1 MPQPSRVRGPLAS
14 PAGKRAAAWPMSPGP
29 TFDRVYRELKERLM
43 TAGFAPGE
51 HLEPVALGET
61 LSASATPVR
70 DALQR
75 LAGERLVDAPLHEG
89 FRAPAPTEPELRD
102 LFDWSAKLLE
112 LALRRPSGGS
122 LDHTSLS
129 KGRHAP
135 GPDTASEL
143 FLSMVRKTGSEE
155 HGTALAGVLDRLAAV
170 RTVEHLLFED
180 TAEELAELQLLL
192 ASGHTAELR
201 RGIAAYH
208 RRRQRAAPDLLA
220 ALRRET
226 ARVR

>member
-1 MPQPSRVRGPLAS
+1 MPTPRSSPARGPLPS
-14 PAGKRAAAWPMSPGP
+14 PARVWSMSPGP

-43 TAGFAPGE
+43 AAEFAPGE

-61 LSASATPVR
+61 LNTSATPVR

-102 LFDWSAKLLE
+102 LFEWTAKLVE
-112 LALRRPSGGS
+112 LALRQGSPGPSHRDTGSRPEF
-122 LDHTSLS
+122 
-129 KGRHAP
+129 AP
-135 GPDTASEL
+135 GPESAADLVFAI
-143 FLSMVRKTGSEE
+143 VCKTGSDE
-155 HGTALAGVLDRLAAV
+155 HAAAMAGLLDRLAPV

-180 TAEELAELQLLL
+180 IDEEFVELQLLL
-192 ASGHTAELR
+192 ASGNAGELR

-208 RRRQRAAPDLLA
+208 RRRVRAVSDLLA

-226 ARVR
+226 GRRR

>member
-1 MPQPSRVRGPLAS
+1 
-14 PAGKRAAAWPMSPGP
+14 
-29 TFDRVYRELKERLM
+29 M

-61 LSASATPVR
+61 LNASATPVR

-102 LFDWSAKLLE
+102 LFEWSARLLE
-112 LALRRPSGGS
+112 LALRRSPGS
-122 LDHTSLS
+122 AIESTGASATIF
-129 KGRHAP
+129 AP
-135 GPDTASEL
+135 GPDTAGEL
-143 FLSMVRKTGSEE
+143 LLAIVRKTGSEE
-155 HGTALAGVLDRLAAV
+155 HVTALAGVLDRLSAV

-180 TAEELAELQLLL
+180 IAEELAELQLFL
-192 ASGHTAELR
+192 ASGTRAELR

-208 RRRQRAAPDLLA
+208 RRRQRAVPDLLA

-226 ARVR
+226 GRRR

>member
-1 MPQPSRVRGPLAS
+1 
-14 PAGKRAAAWPMSPGP
+14 MSPGP

-43 TAGFAPGE
+43 AAEFAPGE

-61 LSASATPVR
+61 LNASATPVR

-102 LFDWSAKLLE
+102 LFEWSARLLE
-112 LALRRPSGGS
+112 VALRRGPQGSSHRDSGS
-122 LDHTSLS
+122 TT
-129 KGRHAP
+129 
-135 GPDTASEL
+135 GPDSVADV
-143 FLSMVRKTGSEE
+143 FLAIVRTTGSEE
-155 HGTALAGVLDRLAAV
+155 HAAAMAGLLDRLAPV
-170 RTVEHLLFED
+170 RTIEHLLFED
-180 TAEELAELQLLL
+180 IEEEFAELQLLL
-192 ASGHTAELR
+192 ASGNAGELR

-208 RRRQRAAPDLLA
+208 RRRVRAVSDLLA

-226 ARVR
+226 GRRR

>member
-1 MPQPSRVRGPLAS
+1 
-14 PAGKRAAAWPMSPGP
+14 
-29 TFDRVYRELKERLM
+29 M

-61 LSASATPVR
+61 LNASATPVR

-102 LFDWSAKLLE
+102 LFEWSARLLE
-112 LALRRPSGGS
+112 LALRRSPGS
-122 LDHTSLS
+122 AIESTGASATIF
-129 KGRHAP
+129 AP
-135 GPDTASEL
+135 GPDTAGEL
-143 FLSMVRKTGSEE
+143 LLAIVRKAGSTTMSGDCACQTGSEE
-155 HGTALAGVLDRLAAV
+155 HVTALAGVLDRLSAV

-180 TAEELAELQLLL
+180 IAEELAELQLFL
-192 ASGHTAELR
+192 ASGTRAELR

-208 RRRQRAAPDLLA
+208 RRRQRAVPDLLA

-226 ARVR
+226 GRRR